1 MKIKDVLKETDA
13 SSVAAVSAPIGGVI
27 KRGKYG
33 APQAPQKKDKNGTVV
48 NALDQNTNLL
58 GHKKKR

>member
-1 MKIKDVLKETDA
+1 MKISDILIETSA
-13 SSVAAVSAPIGGVI
+13 GSIAVVSTPVGNLI

-33 APQAPQKKDKNGTVV
+33 APEAPQKKNKNGTAI
-48 NALDQNTNLL
+48 NALDQKTNIM

>member
-1 MKIKDVLKETDA
+1 MKISDILVETSA
-13 SSVAAVSAPIGGVI
+13 GSIAVVNAPVGNLI

-33 APQAPQKKDKNGTVV
+33 APEAPQKKDKNGTVV
-48 NALDQNTNLL
+48 NALDQKTNIM

>member
-1 MKIKDVLKETDA
+1 MKINDILTETSA
-13 SSVAAVSAPIGGVI
+13 GNVAVVVGNIGPVI

-33 APQAPQKKDKNGTVV
+33 APEAPQKKDKNGTVV
-48 NALDQNTNLL
+48 KALDQNTNLM